1 MFSEFPKNYSLLSW
15 VDSCQGCG
23 GKNQEWDVAAF
34 LWDIR
39 HPWASL
45 IAQLLKNPPP
55 MQETPVWFLI
65 GKIPWRRDRLPTTIV
80 LGFLCGSAGKDS
92 PLTAGDLGLIPGL
105 GRFPWR
111 RERLP
116 TPVLWPREFH
126 GLYSPLDHKESD
138 TYERLSQIIEDHIKT
153 HQFVLQLNTHSDLD
167 WTSALP
173 LVNHNKWFCPSTRD
187 FMINEGKFSQTAK
200 QNETIQM
207 SNFIKL
213 KVVRL

>member
-15 VDSCQGCG
+15 VDNCQGCG

-34 LWDIR
+34 LWDVR
-39 HPWASL
+39 HPGASL

-138 TYERLSQIIEDHIKT
+138 MTETFAFTRY
-153 HQFVLQLNTHSDLD
+153 LQLGQFLSCIVVKNLIGRLF
-167 WTSALP
+167 TSAGTKHSWT
-173 LVNHNKWFCPSTRD
+173 N
-187 FMINEGKFSQTAK
+187 
-200 QNETIQM
+200 
-207 SNFIKL
+207 
-213 KVVRL
+213 